1 MQQLQTITH
10 LHGTKEPLKLLKK
23 KKKSTK
29 DKHQETKIYI
39 TPGLP

>member
-23 KKKSTK
+23 KKGTK
-29 DKHQETKIYI
+29 DKHQETKI
-39 TPGLP
+39 